1 MHHTQPECPIHSNGG
16 AGHDNNF
23 PLCILIPLVNPALN
37 VLDKGES
44 NGRNGPVEIY
54 VCGVLIEMGVRKVI
68 MKRQISCIFST
79 SIQSAPYRRLVLF
92 TTQSTDCERSRAHLG
107 PGYQSPNA
115 WSTNWDHSHNAQY
128 FNPKQWVQPFEESS

>member
-1 MHHTQPECPIHSNGG
+1 MQQTAPVCPIHSNCG
-16 AGHDNNF
+16 AGHDNSF
-23 PLCILIPLVNPALN
+23 PLCNLIPLVNHALN

-68 MKRQISCIFST
+68 MKRQTSCIFST

-92 TTQSTDCERSRAHLG
+92 TIQSTDRERSRAHLV

-115 WSTNWDHSHNAQY
+115 WS
-128 FNPKQWVQPFEESS
+128 